1 MWLTLADAKRF
12 IICENSI
19 FFKHQDINLVKQ
31 IASRSLA
38 LVAIITTLDRKE
50 NLERFQLGLVNIVEL
65 SELGRLCVELL
76 HASVVFCRGMSPELV
91 FLRRIPPCYW
101 RTDAPAN

>member
-1 MWLTLADAKRF
+1 M
-12 IICENSI
+12 ICENSI
-19 FFKHQDINLVKQ
+19 FFKHEDINSVKQ

-50 NLERFQLGLVNIVEL
+50 NLERFQLGSVNIVGL
-65 SELGRLCVELL
+65 SELDRLCVELL